1 MLTIEKKKKR
11 KREGK
16 LKSSAVSP
24 PPPPP
29 SISSRCP
36 ISYPLAWNTILQ
48 LPLSTLYSTLLST
61 LPPLLLYR
69 HSQFAQVTSSRSIQ
83 SRQINEI
90 ENCLGESQGCF
101 GISERERERARNH
114 KQPQSKPRSRTLSI
128 SNFNR
133 KARTTKR
140 RRRRTKE
147 SIE

>member
-1 MLTIEKKKKR
+1 MLTIEKKKEKER
-11 KREGK
+11 K

-24 PPPPP
+24 PPP
-29 SISSRCP
+29 ISSSVQSP
-36 ISYPLAWNTILQ
+36 TPLRRIQYYNS
-48 LPLSTLYSTLLST
+48 PSLLST
-61 LPPLLLYR
+61 LPPLVLYR
-69 HSQFAQVTSSRSIQ
+69 HSQFKVKSSRSIQ
-83 SRQINEI
+83 SSQINKI

-101 GISERERERARNH
+101 GISERKGERARNH